1 MLKAIR
7 YILNFEWLAGV
18 SIGAAKN
25 VFLVLFVLIGILV
38 VLIPNDYMIGILVV
52 LIPND
57 YIYAGVKKRK
67 WWLNL
72 KLWALGDLA
81 FIFIT
86 YYIF

>member
-1 MLKAIR
+1 MLKAIK
-7 YILNFEWLAGV
+7 YILNFEWLTGV

-38 VLIPNDYMIGILVV
+38 LLIPNDYVYKGI
-52 LIPND
+52 D
-57 YIYAGVKKRK
+57 KRR

-72 KLWALGDLA
+72 KLWALVDLA

-86 YYIF
+86 YYVF

>member
-1 MLKAIR
+1 MLKAIT
-7 YILNFEWLAGV
+7 YILNFDWLTGV

-25 VFLVLFVLIGILV
+25 VFLLLYVLIGVLV
-38 VLIPNDYMIGILVV
+38 LLIPNG
-52 LIPND
+52 
-57 YIYAGVKKRK
+57 YIYEGLKKRK

>member
-7 YILNFEWLAGV
+7 YILNFDWLAGI

-38 VLIPNDYMIGILVV
+38 LLIPNDYVFQG
-52 LIPND
+52 
-57 YIYAGVKKRK
+57 AKKRR

-72 KLWALGDLA
+72 KLWALCDLA

>member
-1 MLKAIR
+1 MLKTIFNAVR
-7 YILNFEWLAGV
+7 YVLNFGWLAGV
-18 SIGAAKN
+18 PIGTAKN

-38 VLIPNDYMIGILVV
+38 LF
-52 LIPND
+52 IPND
-57 YIYAGVKKRK
+57 YIYKGLKKRR

>member
-1 MLKAIR
+1 MLKAMT
-7 YILNFEWLAGV
+7 YILNFEWLTGV

-25 VFLVLFVLIGILV
+25 VFLVLYVLIGVLV
-38 VLIPNDYMIGILVV
+38 L

-57 YIYAGVKKRK
+57 YIFQGLKKRK

>member
-1 MLKAIR
+1 MLKALK
-7 YILNFEWLAGV
+7 YVLNFEWLSGL

-25 VFLVLFVLIGILV
+25 VFLILFVLIGILV
-38 VLIPNDYMIGILVV
+38 L

-57 YIYAGVKKRK
+57 YIYQGVEKRR

-72 KLWALGDLA
+72 KLWALADLA
-81 FIFIT
+81 LIFFT

>member
-1 MLKAIR
+1 MLKVLK
-7 YILNFEWLAGV
+7 YVLNFEWLSGM
-18 SIGAAKN
+18 SIGAAKS

-38 VLIPNDYMIGILVV
+38 L

-57 YIYAGVKKRK
+57 YIYQGVKKRR

-72 KLWALGDLA
+72 KLWALADLA
-81 FIFIT
+81 LIFLT

>member
-1 MLKAIR
+1 MSKAILNAIR
-7 YILNFEWLAGV
+7 YILNFDWLMGLPV
-18 SIGAAKN
+18 STAKI
-25 VFLVLFVLIGILV
+25 VFLGLFVLIGIM
-38 VLIPNDYMIGILVV
+38 VL

-57 YIYAGVKKRK
+57 YIFKGVEKRK

-81 FIFIT
+81 LIFIT

>member
-7 YILNFEWLAGV
+7 YVINFEWLAGV
-18 SIGAAKN
+18 SLGAAKN

-38 VLIPNDYMIGILVV
+38 LLIPNDYVFKG
-52 LIPND
+52 
-57 YIYAGVKKRK
+57 AKKRK
-67 WWLNL
+67 WWFNL
-72 KLWALGDLA
+72 KLWALCDLA

>member
-1 MLKAIR
+1 MLKALR

-18 SIGAAKN
+18 SISAAKN
-25 VFLVLFVLIGILV
+25 IFLVLFVLIGILV
-38 VLIPNDYMIGILVV
+38 L

>member
-1 MLKAIR
+1 MLNAIR
-7 YILNFEWLAGV
+7 YVLNFDWLAGLSV
-18 SIGAAKN
+18 VAAKN
-25 VFLVLFVLIGILV
+25 IFLALFFFIGILV
-38 VLIPNDYMIGILVV
+38 L

-57 YIYAGVKKRK
+57 YIFKGVTKRK

>member
-1 MLKAIR
+1 MLKALK
-7 YILNFEWLAGV
+7 YVLNFEWLSGV

-38 VLIPNDYMIGILVV
+38 LF
-52 LIPND
+52 IPND
-57 YIYAGVKKRK
+57 YIYQGVKKRR

-72 KLWALGDLA
+72 KLWALADLA
-81 FIFIT
+81 LIFLT

>member
-1 MLKAIR
+1 MLKALK
-7 YILNFEWLAGV
+7 YVLNFEWLSGV

-38 VLIPNDYMIGILVV
+38 LFIPNDYV
-52 LIPND
+52 
-57 YIYAGVKKRK
+57 YQGVKKRR

-72 KLWALGDLA
+72 KLWALADLA
-81 FIFIT
+81 LIFLT

>member
-1 MLKAIR
+1 MLKAIFNAVR
-7 YILNFEWLAGV
+7 YVLNFGWLAGV

-25 VFLVLFVLIGILV
+25 VFLVLYILIGILV
-38 VLIPNDYMIGILVV
+38 L

-57 YIYAGVKKRK
+57 YIFKGVTKRK

>member
-1 MLKAIR
+1 MLNAIR
-7 YILNFEWLAGV
+7 YILNFDWLAGLSV
-18 SIGAAKN
+18 SAAKN
-25 VFLVLFVLIGILV
+25 VFLVLFVFIGILV
-38 VLIPNDYMIGILVV
+38 L

-57 YIYAGVKKRK
+57 YIYKGLTKRK

-72 KLWALGDLA
+72 KLWALGDLV

>member
-1 MLKAIR
+1 MLKALK
-7 YILNFEWLAGV
+7 YVLNFERLSGL

-25 VFLVLFVLIGILV
+25 VFLVLFVLIGIM
-38 VLIPNDYMIGILVV
+38 VL

-57 YIYAGVKKRK
+57 YIYQGVKKRR

-72 KLWALGDLA
+72 KLWALADLA
-81 FIFIT
+81 LIFFT

>member
-1 MLKAIR
+1 MLQALK
-7 YILNFEWLAGV
+7 YVLNFEWLSGV

-38 VLIPNDYMIGILVV
+38 LF
-52 LIPND
+52 IPND
-57 YIYAGVKKRK
+57 YIYQGVKKRR

-72 KLWALGDLA
+72 KLWALADLA
-81 FIFIT
+81 LIFLT

>member
-1 MLKAIR
+1 MLKAMT
-7 YILNFEWLAGV
+7 YILNFEWLTGV

-25 VFLVLFVLIGILV
+25 VFLLLYVLIGVLV
-38 VLIPNDYMIGILVV
+38 L

-57 YIYAGVKKRK
+57 YIYEGLKKRK

>member
-1 MLKAIR
+1 MLKALK
-7 YILNFEWLAGV
+7 YVLNFEWLSGL

-25 VFLVLFVLIGILV
+25 VFLVLFVFIGILV
-38 VLIPNDYMIGILVV
+38 L

-57 YIYAGVKKRK
+57 YIFKGVEKRK

>member
-1 MLKAIR
+1 MLKVLK
-7 YILNFEWLAGV
+7 YVLNFEWLSGV

-38 VLIPNDYMIGILVV
+38 LF
-52 LIPND
+52 IPND
-57 YIYAGVKKRK
+57 YIYQGVKKRR

-72 KLWALGDLA
+72 KLWALADLA
-81 FIFIT
+81 LIFLT